1 MYSPRAPPR
10 LWRGTKKE
18 AVPSTSA
25 SVLDD
30 DVTFGLKVPIVDF
43 FDHDYI
49 TQFVPLED
57 VLCGKADISMESAY
71 RQDASEETY
80 LPGTTSGYNFRWIH
94 IPANNM
100 AWVEVER
107 IYSILALFI
116 NTSDRRLY

>member
-1 MYSPRAPPR
+1 MP
-10 LWRGTKKE
+10 
-18 AVPSTSA
+18 

-30 DVTFGLKVPIVDF
+30 EDVTFGLKVPIVDF
-43 FDHDYI
+43 FGHDYI

-71 RQDASEETY
+71 RQDLLSEETY
-80 LPGTTSGYNFRWIH
+80 LPWTRDGYNFRWIH

-107 IYSILALFI
+107 IYSILAHFI
-116 NTSDRRLY
+116 NTSDRRL